1 MTGNIELHPGQ
12 SQVYRDLF
20 VENKCRHAVVCA
32 SRGFGKSY
40 FAAACAVSAVSQLM
54 SMPKGTPNRNVAL
67 IAPTFSQAVDI
78 YYPLLAYQFGL
89 EKIATKCSRANG
101 TFWFGDEVHLRVW
114 SYEASERMR
123 GTGQYFVVSDEIT
136 SWEGAGTTPQ
146 EAWESVIQPCILT
159 RWPLDGRSLT
169 ISTPK
174 GHDYF
179 YDMHNF
185 ETMDD
190 DWKSYHFS
198 YKDSPFL
205 MNEVIEKAKITLDP
219 VKFAREYEASFDESG
234 TTVFYCFDRKTHVT
248 SDIDKLQ
255 PGETVHACIDFNI
268 GVMACSVFVIRGN
281 QMHFVDEFMGHPD
294 TDALCKSLKR
304 RYDGHEIFAYPD
316 PSGRARKTSAAVGR
330 TDFTILESYGIK
342 TRARRKH
349 PPIIDSAAAV
359 NRKLKNARGDVDM
372 YFRPELMNTIRSM
385 ERTVWTDKNP
395 DSATIDK
402 RHGDEHHSDGI
413 RYATEYLYPINSG
426 AIRSIRSTSV
436 LI

>member
-1 MTGNIELHPGQ
+1 MTGNIQLHPGQ
-12 SQVYRDLF
+12 SRVYRDLF

-40 FAAACAVSAVSQLM
+40 FAAACAVSAVSQLLN
-54 SMPKGTPNRNVAL
+54 MPEGTPNRNVAL

-89 EKIATKCSRANG
+89 EALATKSSRANG
-101 TFWFGDEVHLRVW
+101 TFWFGPEVHLRVW

-159 RWPLDGRSLT
+159 RWPRDGRSLT

-179 YDMHNF
+179 YDMYNF
-185 ETMDD
+185 ETMDS

-205 MNEVIEKAKITLDP
+205 MDDVIEKAKITLDP

-268 GVMACSVFVIRGN
+268 GK
-281 QMHFVDEFMGHPD
+281 H
-294 TDALCKSLKR
+294 
-304 RYDGHEIFAYPD
+304 
-316 PSGRARKTSAAVGR
+316 TSADVKPSEFR
-330 TDFTILESYGIK
+330 ETPNVK
-342 TRARRKH
+342 TRATLSEARKGTCNDYPQGVH
-349 PPIIDSAAAV
+349 SSEWKRWDVALAA
-359 NRKLKNARGDVDM
+359 
-372 YFRPELMNTIRSM
+372 
-385 ERTVWTDKNP
+385 
-395 DSATIDK
+395 
-402 RHGDEHHSDGI
+402 
-413 RYATEYLYPINSG
+413 
-426 AIRSIRSTSV
+426 
-436 LI
+436 